1 MRPSVLVVDD
11 DPAILELI
19 AAQLRGEFEVT
30 ATADPMRASD
40 LARARTYDLH
50 LYDLSM
56 DVLPG
61 IDLLLLTLARS
72 AEAAVVLMTGEPSVE
87 RAVEALRAGATD
99 LLLKPLRFDA
109 LSASLWRALHKARS
123 RGPQHGL
130 GIASLHDALTRAVE
144 AKDPTTSG
152 HGERVRHLCRIVGE
166 AIGCSQAEL
175 AILAGAAALHDIG
188 KIGVPDAVLSKPA
201 RLTPEE
207 FELIKRHPEVGARI
221 LEPVPGLDA
230 VRRCVVEHHERW
242 DGKGYP
248 FGRRGEEISVPG
260 RVLILAEVF
269 DALAHAR
276 SYKEAWSK
284 DEIGAFFRAG
294 RGTHFDPHLSDS
306 FVDLVERDFEQLV
319 EPAAAHRR

>member
-1 MRPSVLVVDD
+1 VLVVDD

-19 AAQLRGEFEVT
+19 AAQLQPEFEVT
-30 ATADPMRASD
+30 ATADPLRASD
-40 LARARTYDLH
+40 LTRSRAYDLH
-50 LYDLSM
+50 LYDLTM
-56 DVLPG
+56 DELPG
-61 IDLLLLTLARS
+61 IELLLLTLARS

-109 LSASLWRALHKARS
+109 LSASLWRALHKARV
-123 RGPQHGL
+123 RGPQNGVRV
-130 GIASLHDALTRAVE
+130 AAVHDALTRAVE

-175 AILAGAAALHDIG
+175 AILDGAAALHDIG

-242 DGKGYP
+242 DGRGYP
-248 FGRRGEEISVPG
+248 YGRRGEEISLPG

-276 SYKEAWSK
+276 SYKEAWPK
-284 DEIGAFFRAG
+284 GEIAAFFRSG
-294 RGTHFDPHLSDS
+294 RGSHFDPHLADT
-306 FVDLVERDFEQLV
+306 FVDLVDRDFDRLV
-319 EPAAAHRR
+319 EPAALRSR

>member
-1 MRPSVLVVDD
+1 MLVVDD
-11 DPAILELI
+11 DPAILGLI
-19 AAQLRGEFEVT
+19 AAHLQPEFEVT
-30 ATADPMRASD
+30 ATADPLRASD
-40 LARARTYDLH
+40 LTRSRAFDLH
-50 LYDLSM
+50 LYDLTM
-56 DVLPG
+56 DELPG
-61 IDLLLLTLARS
+61 IELLLLTLARS
-72 AEAAVVLMTGEPSVE
+72 SEAAVVLMTGEPSVE

-109 LSASLWRALHKARS
+109 LSASLWRALHKARA
-123 RGPQHGL
+123 RGPQNCVRV
-130 GIASLHDALTRAVE
+130 AAVHDALTRAVE

-152 HGERVRHLCRIVGE
+152 HGERVRHLCRIVGD
-166 AIGCSQAEL
+166 AIGCTQAEL
-175 AILAGAAALHDIG
+175 AILDGAAALHDIG

-242 DGKGYP
+242 DGRGYP
-248 FGRRGEEISVPG
+248 YGRRSEEISLPG

-276 SYKEAWSK
+276 SYKEAWPK
-284 DEIGAFFRAG
+284 GEIATFFRAG
-294 RGTHFDPHLSDS
+294 RGSHFDPHLADT
-306 FVDLVERDFEQLV
+306 FVDLVERDFDRLV
-319 EPAAAHRR
+319 EPAAHRGR